1 MKKKTR
7 ENVKF
12 ILVQQF
18 CAGSIVLF
26 FIFSRFNTMQ
36 LIILVKISLF
46 GIASQLKVTNS
57 GGLMLESKWA
67 IVNDLVKIK
76 FCSII
81 KSTEPAFTR

>member
-1 MKKKTR
+1 
-7 ENVKF
+7 
-12 ILVQQF
+12 
-18 CAGSIVLF
+18 
-26 FIFSRFNTMQ
+26 MQ

-57 GGLMLESKWA
+57 GGLMLVSKWA
-67 IVNDLVKIK
+67 SVNDLAKIK